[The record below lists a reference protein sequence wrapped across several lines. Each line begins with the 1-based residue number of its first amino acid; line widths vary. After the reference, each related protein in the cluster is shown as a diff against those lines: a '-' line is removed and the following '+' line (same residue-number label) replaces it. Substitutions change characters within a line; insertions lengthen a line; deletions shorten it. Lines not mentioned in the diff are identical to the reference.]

1 MVWDNRVEVHLFN
14 QPTDMRKSHDGLATL
29 CERILGRNPLSGQ
42 VFVFMNKRRDR
53 IKALYWDGTGLCLL
67 YKRLEKGNFT
77 SLWHAQAPPTLSTM
91 ELRLLLEGAQLE
103 GKLPLTPKAFVLKEN
118 SL

>member
-1 MVWDNRVEVHLFN
+1 MVWDNRVAVHFFN
-14 QPTDMRKSHDGLATL
+14 QPTDMRKSHDGLASL
-29 CERILGRNPLSGQ
+29 CEHTMGFNPLSGQ

-77 SLWHAQAPPTLSTM
+77 NMWADDSPSSLSTM
-91 ELRLLLEGAQLE
+91 ELRLLLEGANLK
-103 GKLPLTPKAFVLKEN
+103 GKLPLTPKVFKLET
-118 SL
+118 